1 MWRGFTIG
9 RTAAGDAMIETMTR
23 RIVLQ
28 GVVAEGLTAA
38 DFHFAAR
45 AEALAD
51 PAVTDFLNGWE
62 YA

>member
-1 MWRGFTIG
+1 
-9 RTAAGDAMIETMTR
+9 MIETMIR
-23 RIVLQ
+23 RTVLQ

-51 PAVTDFLNGWE
+51 PAVTGFLNGRE
-62 YA
+62 SA